1 MRKVAARRA
10 KALTFVVRDDV
21 TRSEPEMKSHTYT
34 EERLTTDMRIE
45 QILDLLQNE
54 PLHTVQIADR
64 VGLSAPR
71 TRQLVELMIR
81 QGRLSVTGKLI
92 EGKGRPKRLLQAA

>member
-1 MRKVAARRA
+1 
-10 KALTFVVRDDV
+10 
-21 TRSEPEMKSHTYT
+21 MKSHTYT